1 MKKENKIKIMN
12 LFFIISEFG
21 CSCTFFNHYA
31 GAGQGRLRGLDR
43 SPGGGGCVL
52 GVGWGAGWNPRL

>member
-1 MKKENKIKIMN
+1 MSAGVSVE
-12 LFFIISEFG
+12 
-21 CSCTFFNHYA
+21 HYA

-52 GVGWGAGWNPRL
+52 GVGWGVGRQKPKTVNLGST